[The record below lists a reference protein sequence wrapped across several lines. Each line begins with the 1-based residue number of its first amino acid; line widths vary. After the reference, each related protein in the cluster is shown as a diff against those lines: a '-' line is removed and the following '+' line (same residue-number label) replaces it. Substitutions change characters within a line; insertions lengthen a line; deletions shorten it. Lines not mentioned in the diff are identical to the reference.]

1 MSWTDRLILERV
13 RQSSESEDGFETG
26 ESNTGHLPLLPPS
39 LFPFASA
46 FNSRLLLFFTSVWM
60 KWHGLPASPQ
70 VLIFVLFIVPMWSS
84 KMFRCYND
92 QELQAAA
99 DRKLRTH
106 YLRPTEAPRTTAR
119 SSSYSCPLELYKT
132 PLSDEQRDRS
142 LSPWRFV

>member
-1 MSWTDRLILERV
+1 MNRPVNLGKNQTELRVGGWTINRWVECGTSASATSITV
-13 RQSSESEDGFETG
+13 F
-26 ESNTGHLPLLPPS
+26 PLLLLSPPDCC
-39 LFPFASA
+39 
-46 FNSRLLLFFTSVWM
+46 FFSTSVWM